1 MELFQRI
8 VGAVLGILLFVAAFV
23 FASFLLAA
31 VAAFALVIWGW
42 LWWRTRKLR
51 SDIERGE
58 QVIIDGNYRIERE
71 VQGERVDE
79 PPPRAGPDRG
89 AGPGQ
94 GT

>member
-1 MELFQRI
+1 VELLQRI
-8 VGAVLGILLFVAAFV
+8 VAAVLGILLFVAAFV

-31 VAAFALVIWGW
+31 VAAFALVIWAW

-51 SDIERGE
+51 RDLAQGE

-79 PPPRAGPDRG
+79 PPQRAGPDQGPRQ
-89 AGPGQ
+89 GPGS
-94 GT
+94 